1 MAFFSVIVNDTMT
14 LELITMLGGAITGF
28 IFRYMAERAKEKADL
43 MKLALDLKKASD
55 DSADRAAKRVPVDV
69 GKWVRRVI
77 VCCVL
82 FGVILAPF
90 LLSLMG
96 LSTIVQVETTNPT
109 WGFGLFG
116 GGSEIFFVE
125 LKGYLMM
132 PEVRQSLTAIVGFYF
147 GNAAAARK
155 T

>member
-1 MAFFSVIVNDTMT
+1 
-14 LELITMLGGAITGF
+14 MLGGAITGF

>member
-1 MAFFSVIVNDTMT
+1 
-14 LELITMLGGAITGF
+14 MLGGAITGF

-43 MKLALDLKKASD
+43 IKLALDLKKASD